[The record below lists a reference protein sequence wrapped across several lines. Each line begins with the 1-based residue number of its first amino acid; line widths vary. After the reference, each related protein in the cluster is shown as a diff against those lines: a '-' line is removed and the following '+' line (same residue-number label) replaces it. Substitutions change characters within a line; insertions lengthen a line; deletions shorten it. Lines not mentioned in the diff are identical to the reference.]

1 MIGALIAQVRDGVRR
16 IWCFKW
22 LAFWV
27 ATVLV
32 LVGAP
37 IVMSL
42 PKVYEA
48 WAQIYVAKETP
59 LGSAAQGVSL
69 VGQGYGDPYVVEKTL
84 LNDESLR
91 KLLHRLDPATRG
103 LTPGRTALAV
113 QALKGK
119 IRVSPSVDD
128 GFFELHVLDSD
139 PIRARNT
146 VQWLIDE
153 FMSRNLAR
161 NQDALSDATRFLDQQ
176 MAIYRQMLDQSNI
189 RLETFRAQHPGVA
202 ATALPAMIL
211 PISGGQVETRSAAG
225 PAPTHPATVML
236 AQANERLAALDTR
249 LAALRSEYTDEH
261 PDVVAARRQQA
272 MALAQRAEL
281 ALKAPPAAS
290 AATIRRFQGSSS
302 GGARATP
309 TASPQAMAEW
319 ADLNRSDLMLR
330 TNYDQLA
337 ARREAAR
344 LSQAAYGDG
353 SGKYQIT
360 RPPTAPQLP
369 IGPNRKLY
377 LAALLALAAV
387 GGIASAFVYAAMKGI
402 FVSPRE
408 LELILGLPVAGT
420 VSWEP
425 AWSTKRSKKRGG
437 GRGAPR
443 QAKLGANPKRPLSYD
458 PARAPWSAS

>member
-27 ATVLV
+27 AVVLV
-32 LVGAP
+32 AIGAP
-37 IVMSL
+37 VVMGL

-84 LNDESLR
+84 LNDESL
-91 KLLHRLDPATRG
+91 KALLYRLDPAARG
-103 LTPGRTALAV
+103 LSPGRTALAV

-128 GFFELHVLDSD
+128 GFFELHVVDND
-139 PIRARNT
+139 PVRARNT

-161 NQDALSDATRFLDQQ
+161 NQDALRDATRFLDQQ
-176 MAIYRQMLDQSNI
+176 MAIYRQMLGQSKI

-202 ATALPAMIL
+202 AIAPSMTITPS
-211 PISGGQVETRSAAG
+211 SGGQMVTQSAG
-225 PAPTHPATVML
+225 PAAPHPATIML
-236 AQANERLAALDTR
+236 AQANERLAALDNK

-272 MALAQRAEL
+272 VALAQRAEI
-281 ALKAPPAAS
+281 ALRAPPAAS
-290 AATIRRFQGSSS
+290 SAAIRRFQGVS
-302 GGARATP
+302 GGAARAGP
-309 TASPQAMAEW
+309 TASPQAQSEW

-369 IGPNRKLY
+369 TGPKRKLY
-377 LAALLALAAV
+377 LAAVLALACV

-425 AWSTKRSKKRGG
+425 AWSTKRSKRRRG
-437 GRGAPR
+437 GRGTSR
-443 QAKLGANPKRPLSYD
+443 QAKLDASHKRSLPYD
-458 PARAPWSAS
+458 PAHAPWSAS